1 MRRPVSRK
9 ARAPQ
14 GARVIVECTL
24 PEGQLQGIVS
34 VYTGSPG
41 YDLSPY
47 VDPEQI
53 GILSK
58 ERPIMLKPFYTTL
71 RPEKPA
77 HTFEFTATE
86 DMYVQVIQDVDLK
99 TDASAKAKVKVNGK
113 LASKIRWLL
122 RDAFGAIR
130 NGYASLYR
138 RNPG

>member
-1 MRRPVSRK
+1 MRRPISRK

-24 PEGQLQGIVS
+24 PEGQRQGIVS
-34 VYTGSPG
+34 VYTATPG
-41 YDLSPY
+41 FELSPY
-47 VDPEQI
+47 VDPEKL

-58 ERPIMLKPFYTTL
+58 ERPIMHKPYYTTL
-71 RPEKPA
+71 RPEIPA

-113 LASKIRWLL
+113 LASKVRWLL
-122 RDAFGAIR
+122 RDALGAIR
-130 NGYASLYR
+130 NRYASLYR
-138 RNPG
+138 RNSG